1 MTNALG
7 HGDVAGARNSF
18 FQTLVLGF
26 GASIL
31 LAVGGSL
38 ATSVIL
44 EARFS
49 DRPEMVGLA

>member
-7 HGDVAGARNSF
+7 RGDVAGARNSF

-31 LAVGGSL
+31 LAVVGRWHQRHFGSTL
-38 ATSVIL
+38 Q
-44 EARFS
+44 
-49 DRPEMVGLA
+49 